1 MSTRRKQASRAATT
15 SATQGTHARPAG
27 IRTRDS
33 FQNLLTRTGTRAGNL
48 NDGARYAFNP
58 ITRDRLLLEWAYR
71 GSWIA
76 GMAVDCMADDMT
88 REGVTTKAI
97 DNPSMDE
104 ELAAEAKDLCVWD
117 QLCDTAKWDRL
128 YGGAV
133 AFMMID
139 GQDPETPLRIDTLKQ
154 GQFKG
159 LFAMDRWLVQ
169 PSLMTLVEDMG
180 PDFGN
185 PMFYDTVVGMNG
197 GIPRM
202 RVHYSRVIRLDG
214 VRLPYWQRITENL
227 WGESVLER
235 LWDRLIAYDSV
246 TAGVAQ
252 LVYKAHLRTYKVKDL
267 REIVANG
274 GPAYEALIAQIDMT
288 RQFQSNEGMTL
299 MDTTDEFEAHAYTF
313 AGLPE
318 VMDKFEAQIA
328 GALETPRTR
337 LFGESPGGL
346 NSSGDGEEDQYK
358 DTVKQKQKKIGPG
371 VHKLYQIMYRSK
383 FGKEPP
389 KGFATEFRPLYQM
402 SDKDKSAMTQQT
414 TDAITKAYDAQI
426 IRRETALKE
435 LKKLGQITDVFT
447 NISDEEVK
455 EAESDPA
462 PSPEALGLVVPTP
475 PAAGESAEP
484 GGKGAPKKQP
494 AAA

>member
-1 MSTRRKQASRAATT
+1 MTRRRKQVPIAAT
-15 SATQGTHARPAG
+15 SAGPGSKAQAAG

-33 FQNLLTRTGTRAGNL
+33 FQNFLTRTGNRTGNL
-48 NDGARYAFNP
+48 NDGARYGFNP

-97 DNPSMDE
+97 DNPSMEE

-139 GQDPETPLRIDTLKQ
+139 GQDPETPLRADTIKQ

-159 LFAMDRWLVQ
+159 LFPMDRWLLQ
-169 PSLMTLVEDMG
+169 PSLMNLVEDMG

-202 RVHYSRVIRLDG
+202 KVHYSRVIRLDG

-235 LWDRLIAYDSV
+235 LWDRLIAYDSA
-246 TAGVAQ
+246 TAGIAQ

-267 REIVANG
+267 RE
-274 GPAYEALIAQIDMT
+274 LIAVGGAAYDGLVAQMDMI
-288 RQFQSNEGMTL
+288 RQFQSSEGMTL
-299 MDTTDEFEAHAYTF
+299 MDADDEFEAHQYTF
-313 AGLPE
+313 AGLPD

-346 NSSGDGEEDQYK
+346 NSSGAGEEDQYK

-389 KGFATEFRPLYQM
+389 KGFATEFKPLYQM
-402 SDKDKSAMTQQT
+402 SDKDKSAMAQQT

-435 LKKLGQITDVFT
+435 LKALGQVSNVFT
-447 NISDEEVK
+447 NISDEEIK
-455 EAESDPA
+455 EAENDPA
-462 PSPEALGLVVPTP
+462 PSPEALGLVVPAP
-475 PAAGESAEP
+475 PAAGKPGEP
-484 GGKGAPKKQP
+484 GDKGAPKKQP